1 MMMWTTRKHL
11 HNFGPTCPE
20 VTAAEKGGFFVPE
33 NNYENMEVIRL
44 WDFLRVQLI
53 LYRPLL

>member
-11 HNFGPTCPE
+11 HNFGATWPE

-33 NNYENMEVIRL
+33 NKTKKWR
-44 WDFLRVQLI
+44 
-53 LYRPLL
+53 